1 MRKEYEKG
9 KRRKGRGERNQVWR
23 KGTGQRIERKES
35 LKMKDCIVK
44 KKVRKVKTRKEKHKR
59 KSTKGNTQKVKHK
72 RKSHK
77 GKNNPSWLLLFVP
90 VFIKIWISKT
100 R

>member
-1 MRKEYEKG
+1 
-9 KRRKGRGERNQVWR
+9 
-23 KGTGQRIERKES
+23 
-35 LKMKDCIVK
+35 MKDCIVK

-90 VFIKIWISKT
+90 VFIKISKT
-100 R
+100 LKLVRGLSLYETWWQLLFITQQQE

>member
-1 MRKEYEKG
+1 M
-9 KRRKGRGERNQVWR
+9 
-23 KGTGQRIERKES
+23 
-35 LKMKDCIVK
+35 KMKDCIVK

-90 VFIKIWISKT
+90 VFIKI
-100 R
+100 